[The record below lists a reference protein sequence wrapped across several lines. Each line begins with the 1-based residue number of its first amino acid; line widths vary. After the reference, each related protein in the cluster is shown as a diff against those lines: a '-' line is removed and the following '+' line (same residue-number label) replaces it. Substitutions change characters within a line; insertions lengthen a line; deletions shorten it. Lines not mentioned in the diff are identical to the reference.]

1 MDTKTITKMIELART
16 MTRCEQAPG
25 LSVLRHG
32 QLVRRRY
39 EDLVGHLRDGKPLA
53 MDWKLPDWCADPL
66 AVEGLPD
73 DGTMAWYQV
82 FHDCGK
88 PAVLTYDEEGKRHF
102 PGHADASRDA
112 WLRAGGSQEVADLIA
127 MDMDAHLLK
136 HEGVPEFA
144 ARAQARALLL
154 TALAEIHANAEMFG
168 GRESISFK
176 SKWKNLDRRGK
187 AVLAEIRRIQ
197 QGKENA

>member
-1 MDTKTITKMIELART
+1 MNTRMIELART

-39 EDLVGHLRDGKPLA
+39 ADLVGHLRDGRPLS
-53 MDWKLPDWCADPL
+53 MDWKLPEWCFDPL

-73 DGTMAWYQV
+73 DATMARYQV

-88 PAVLTYDEEGKRHF
+88 PAVLTVDAEGRRHF
-102 PGHADASRDA
+102 PGHAEASRDA
-112 WLRAGGSQEVADLIA
+112 WLAAGGSREVADLIA

-144 ARAQARALLL
+144 RRPQARALLL

-168 GRESISFK
+168 GRDSVSFK
-176 SKWKNLDRRGK
+176 AKWKNLDRRGK
-187 AVLAEIRRIQ
+187 AVLAEIRRIDA
-197 QGKENA
+197 GRENA

>member
-1 MDTKTITKMIELART
+1 MSTKTITKMIGLART
-16 MTRCEQAPG
+16 MTHCEQAPG

-32 QLVRRRY
+32 QLVRERY
-39 EDLVGHLRDGKPLA
+39 ADLVGHLRDGKPLA
-53 MDWKLPDWCADPL
+53 MDWKLPDWCYDPL

-73 DGTMAWYQV
+73 DRAMALYQV

-88 PAVLTYDEEGKRHF
+88 PAVLTYDDEGRKHF
-102 PGHADASRDA
+102 PNHAAASRDA
-112 WLRAGGSQEVADLIA
+112 WLEAGGPHVIADLIA
-127 MDMDAHLLK
+127 MDMDALLLK

-144 ARAQARALLL
+144 RRPQARALLL

-168 GRESISFK
+168 GRESVSFK

-187 AVLAEIRRIQ
+187 AVLAEIKRMNE
-197 QGKENA
+197 GK